1 MVDFLFGKDMKKL
14 LLTIFPICVV
24 LFVSMW
30 ISWGLKGVLVFFGAV
45 LFIIASAFG
54 LAKWMEF
61 VDKHIKD

>member
-1 MVDFLFGKDMKKL
+1 MKKFL
-14 LLTIFPICVV
+14 ITISPLCVV

-30 ISWGLKGVLVFFGAV
+30 ISWGLKGALGFFGIA
-45 LFIIASAFG
+45 LFVAALTFG